1 MSSEF
6 LDDPA
11 RNAMCQDYL
20 SAVMKDIEEREVHY
34 ANWQKDIGLIEGAI
48 EIVQEYFKTPQ
59 EEYDMEADHRG
70 DMIAL
75 NQVRRVDAIHQLFN
89 KLQEQLEVIGMSVNA
104 SIVDG
109 LHHDFMDYT
118 DNLSNKQHLLRQPIP
133 NEDLATWIDG

>member
-20 SAVMKDIEEREVHY
+20 SAMMKDIEGKEVHY
-34 ANWQKDIGLIEGAI
+34 ANWQKDIGNIEAVI
-48 EIVQEYFKTPQ
+48 EHVQEYYKMPQ

-75 NQVRRVDAIHQLFN
+75 NQVRRVDALHQLFN
-89 KLQEQLEVIGMSVNA
+89 KLQEQLEVIGMNANA
-104 SIVDG
+104 SIIDG

-118 DNLSNKQHLLRQPIP
+118 EDLANKQHLLRQPIP